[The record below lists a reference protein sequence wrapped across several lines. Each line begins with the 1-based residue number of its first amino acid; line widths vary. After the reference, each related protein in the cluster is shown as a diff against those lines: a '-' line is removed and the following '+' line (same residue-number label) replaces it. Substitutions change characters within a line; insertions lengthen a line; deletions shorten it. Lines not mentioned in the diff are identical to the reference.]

1 MTDAHF
7 SVKPVNGHDLSHHI
21 TPLHPVSHQQ
31 RYHVPLVNGDPED
44 DGQISCIC
52 GFADDDGWTVACD
65 KCNRWQHQSCY
76 YPQFDERQLPEHL
89 QHYCVECE
97 PRDVDVLAARRRQL
111 AKREPSEPLTNG
123 IKRAASKSHKKKVKE
138 PAPAYTNGWPID
150 KLRNDRNSAGPRDQ
164 QPPAKRPKTS
174 HRTSDSTTT
183 TTTTTTKGHSRKR
196 NASTANHRRSLSR
209 SPETPIERYS
219 DHFLQSYAD
228 DEWSVTDNNL
238 HDSIQVTNSLSEW
251 VEMHEE
257 DFEEE
262 HGQIKGEALMR
273 YDDDLDNMPGKAQL
287 VIVERQDDDV
297 LHRGQPVKWKT
308 VTVQEPL
315 PTGAYIGELK
325 GRICFKKEYQ
335 QDSSNRWAEMRHPEP
350 FVFFLPKLPIVLDA
364 RTEGTDLRF
373 VRRSCYPNARLQVL
387 ITGKADYH
395 FCFLSSREIQPGEEI
410 SIAWETTEGM
420 PHLMKPNL
428 TQDELEHFSTWVST
442 VLANCGPCACGMP
455 VEDLDQHGACYM
467 ARFDRRLGPGDE
479 RPAKAPKAKKR
490 KNGQHISPL
499 HTHSVNSR
507 SGSEAR
513 KIDPDDDGT
522 DSRSASGS
530 AGRGSASRDI
540 TPNTHYSTNGTGMP
554 ELSEREKKKLAKEEE
569 MFRRQEEESMGKA
582 KKKRTS
588 DGSNL
593 NTPSATASK
602 QLGFP
607 PNGSSKNSDTATSR
621 QTSVKAAG
629 GRKTKTQ
636 KSITKPPSRVVKRPR
651 PVYVDAVTQ
660 CDLDQEEAERRAP
673 IPSARKP
680 FKSLRQT
687 LLERCARNNRAI
699 LSSAPSSPV
708 SLQKSPRQEDAMD
721 IDRDTLRDRSSP
733 VPVERPRSA
742 SSGPRADSGP
752 VEDAEMPD
760 AGDEAE
766 PKQEPPSDL
775 AATSNAIADDV
786 GQLHKKSSPVEPSP
800 APPWPAKSSPGSAA
814 SEQTSSKPAGMR
826 LDMPPPSAN
835 PFSSSS
841 ATSPA
846 GGPTTGSGYIAQ
858 SPASMTPGS
867 IFPPSV
873 AAAVAPS
880 PAKKK
885 LSLSDYTRRK
895 AKKED
900 SELSHRESSPASS
913 TSGTVVP
920 PLQPSSALEARAAE
934 GTAIEEDIKMEEAVA
949 GPATAE
955 SAPPTVTAA

>member
-21 TPLHPVSHQQ
+21 NPLHPVSHQQ

-123 IKRAASKSHKKKVKE
+123 IKRAASKSHKKKFKE

-174 HRTSDSTTT
+174 HRTSDSTT

-308 VTVQEPL
+308 VTVEEPL

-455 VEDLDQHGACYM
+455 IEDLDQHGACYM

-588 DGSNL
+588 DGSIL

-607 PNGSSKNSDTATSR
+607 LNGSSKGSDNGTSR

-660 CDLDQEEAERRAP
+660 CDLDQEEAERRVP
-673 IPSARKP
+673 KSSAWKP

-708 SLQKSPRQEDAMD
+708 SLQKSPGQEDVMD
-721 IDRDTLRDRSSP
+721 IDRDTLRNRSSP
-733 VPVERPRSA
+733 VPVERPRSV

-766 PKQEPPSDL
+766 PKHEPPSDF
-775 AATSNAIADDV
+775 AGTANAIADDV
-786 GQLHKKSSPVEPSP
+786 EQLHKKSSPVEPSP

-841 ATSPA
+841 ATPPA

-913 TSGTVVP
+913 TSGPVVP

-934 GTAIEEDIKMEEAVA
+934 GTAIEEDVKMEEAVA
-949 GPATAE
+949 PPVAAE
-955 SAPPTVTAA
+955 TVPPTVTAA